1 MPKHP
6 SSTGITS
13 TLSIPSQTGLETSS
27 GEAMDSCCDRPFE
40 HVHAPRKEDFEK
52 GKVTSN
58 KGVPHVTET
67 EEEDDEQVEE

>member
-1 MPKHP
+1 MPQRP
-6 SSTGITS
+6 TGQITG
-13 TLSIPSQTGLETSS
+13 TQALPSQTGSETSS
-27 GEAMDSCCDRPFE
+27 EEIVDSCCDRVHE

-67 EEEDDEQVEE
+67 EEDDDEQVEE

>member
-1 MPKHP
+1 MPKRP
-6 SSTGITS
+6 TGGVTGS
-13 TLSIPSQTGLETSS
+13 RALPSQTGLETSS
-27 GEAMDSCCDRPFE
+27 EEVIVDSCCDRPYE

-67 EEEDDEQVEE
+67 EEDDDEQVEE

>member
-1 MPKHP
+1 
-6 SSTGITS
+6 
-13 TLSIPSQTGLETSS
+13 
-27 GEAMDSCCDRPFE
+27 MDSCCDRPYE

-67 EEEDDEQVEE
+67 EEDDDEQVEE